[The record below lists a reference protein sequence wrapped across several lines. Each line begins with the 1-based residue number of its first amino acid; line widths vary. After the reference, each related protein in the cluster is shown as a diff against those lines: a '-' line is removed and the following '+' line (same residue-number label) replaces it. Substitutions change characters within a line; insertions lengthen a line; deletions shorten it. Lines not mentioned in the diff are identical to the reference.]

1 MFKLF
6 GKKKEEPKA
15 EPRAAAEKN
24 PELAALGAQ
33 FEAEEITI
41 LAVTGPGAFRG
52 SKNEND
58 QLWRAGMD
66 LTAWMEEDGPVVRE
80 SARLVALADDTLM
93 TFLRQRTPRDG
104 IIRAKVRRS
113 KEDNR
118 FLLVDIPEPAMEPEL
133 QVIREEQKK
142 PVTAIDPELG
152 IFLLDRSA
160 DWFAAEKA
168 WLNQTIQLTFDNQP
182 DQEGCFRTARAL
194 FADPAGWDARVRGFA
209 ADQLLEQANEWA
221 ADDEESGPV
230 TREDFMAR
238 MELESIHVFPD
249 GKFEAWF
256 SDGELFW
263 GHGIHVFG
271 DLTDGPAS
279 AQMEG

>member
-6 GKKKEEPKA
+6 GKKQEEPKPA
-15 EPRAAAEKN
+15 PEKN

-41 LAVTGPGAFRG
+41 LAVTGPNAFRG
-52 SKNEND
+52 SKGEDD

-66 LTAWMEEDGPVVRE
+66 LTAWVEEDGDAPVVRAP
-80 SARLVALADDTLM
+80 ARLVTLADDKLM

-113 KEDNR
+113 KKDDR

-133 QVIREEQKK
+133 KAILEEQKK
-142 PVTAIDPELG
+142 PVTASDPELG

-168 WLNQTIQLTFDNQP
+168 WLSQTIQLTFDRTS
-182 DQEGCFRTARAL
+182 DREGCFGTARTL
-194 FADPAGWDARVRGFA
+194 FTDPEGWDARARDFA
-209 ADQLLEQANEWA
+209 AGQLLEQANDWA
-221 ADDEESGPV
+221 EEAGEPV
-230 TREDFMAR
+230 TREQFMAR
-238 MELESIHVFPD
+238 LELESIHVLDD
-249 GKFEAWF
+249 GSFEMWF
-256 SDGELFW
+256 GDGELFW
-263 GHGIHVFG
+263 GHSIHLLG
-271 DLTDGPAS
+271 DLTNGPTEAR
-279 AQMEG
+279 MEG